1 MFNSIESLVGSENK
15 SAPNHKVTGVQK
27 TGDSVKQPENPSPFD
42 FGSNLPI
49 QQQFST
55 PNFFSSSM
63 FYNPLALT
71 QMTSTGQLP
80 ITPISTV
87 TPIPQTTTSVSTVS
101 RSQQP
106 TTTSVATGQSEKFDG
121 NVEIEKLIREIWN
134 YVYSFSDGPP
144 MKYEARIVIV
154 MLRRA
159 FELLKKEPTG
169 KVIVV
174 GDLHGQADSLISLL
188 STVEMPPHNV
198 FLFLG
203 NYAGQG
209 FGPHEVL
216 FFLLALKVR
225 YPHHIY
231 LLKGNLEDVDGNEFI
246 EGLILRNLM
255 NTSMVWFHL
264 ERILGVLPWAA
275 VLNRS
280 HFCVHGGIG
289 PQLLKHGVRAIR
301 KCRRPAVAPM
311 EIAIEQE
318 AQWSCFR
325 LAGVDSQTGNFDG
338 SPLFGEEEL
347 NQFLKANNLRS
358 MIRSRQC
365 VIDGVLNFP
374 AAMFTVWSAAMYLD
388 NFQNLGAIIIIDSDR
403 HLAVINRIRVMEDE
417 PKSLDDTKPAAG
429 RNAIIL
435 PSNQ

>member
-1 MFNSIESLVGSENK
+1 
-15 SAPNHKVTGVQK
+15 
-27 TGDSVKQPENPSPFD
+27 
-42 FGSNLPI
+42 
-49 QQQFST
+49 
-55 PNFFSSSM
+55 
-63 FYNPLALT
+63 
-71 QMTSTGQLP
+71 MTSTGQFP
-80 ITPISTV
+80 ITPIPTV
-87 TPIPQTTTSVSTVS
+87 TPVPQPTTSIPIVTPT
-101 RSQQP
+101 QQP
-106 TTTSVATGQSEKFDG
+106 TTAPVTTGQNEKFDVD
-121 NVEIEKLIREIWN
+121 VEIEKLIREIWN
-134 YVYSFSDGPP
+134 YIYSFSDGPP

-159 FELLKKEPTG
+159 FELLKTEPTVIDLKG

-174 GDLHGQADSLISLL
+174 GDLHGQADSLISLM

-209 FGPHEVL
+209 F
-216 FFLLALKVR
+216 VR
-225 YPHHIY
+225 YPHHVY
-231 LLKGNLEDVDGNEFI
+231 LLKGNLEDVDVLRGNEFI

-275 VLNRS
+275 VLNRF

-289 PQLLKHGVRAIR
+289 PQLLKHGIRAIR
-301 KCRRPAVAPM
+301 KCCRPAVAPM

-325 LAGVDSQTGNFDG
+325 LAGVDSQTGKFDG

-347 NQFLKANNLRS
+347 NRFLKANNLRS

-365 VIDGVLNFP
+365 VMDGVLNFP
-374 AAMFTVWSAAMYLD
+374 PLMLTVWSAAMYLD
-388 NFQNLGAIIIIDSDR
+388 NFQNMGAIIIIDSDR
-403 HLAVINRIRVMEDE
+403 NLAVINRIRVMEDE
-417 PKSLDDTKPAAG
+417 PKSLDDTKPPAG